1 MILVLGM
8 LINAK
13 VVIVVPEPDLAANTI
28 WLTLERNSYFKETD
42 VIFDNHPVYE
52 FESNPKDI
60 KLIHS
65 KKDGVESNHLDQNLD
80 AELYIFASRHRAA
93 SGTPAL
99 LIHPTGNWSK
109 ITLGGNENELS
120 YTSAWALKEGLLE
133 LKEKKDEYNL
143 EEFKVDLEVTHHGP
157 TNLRT
162 PLIYMELGSSEKH
175 WKNEEAALVVGES
188 IINTAMKFAKKSDF
202 KKKCF
207 VGFGG
212 NHYAY
217 RFHKHIMENE
227 EAYISHIAAKH
238 TLDSLTKERILEAFQ
253 KTLEK
258 PNIALIDK
266 KGATSPQRKKIIEI
280 LDEIEKEYILV

>member
-1 MILVLGM
+1 MLG
-8 LINAK
+8 LSINAK
-13 VVIVVPEPDLAANTI
+13 VIIIIPEPDLAANTI
-28 WLTLERNSYFKETD
+28 WNTLQNHSYFKESDTT
-42 VIFDNHPVYE
+42 FDNHPVYE
-52 FESNPKDI
+52 LESNPNNI
-60 KLIHS
+60 KLVHS
-65 KKDGVESNHLDQNLD
+65 KKDGVESNHLDQALD
-80 AELYIFASRHRAA
+80 SKLYIFASRHRSA

-120 YTSAWALKEGLLE
+120 YTSGWVLKQGLYE
-133 LKEKKDEYNL
+133 LQGKKDEYNL

-157 TNLRT
+157 TNLNT
-162 PLIYMELGSSEKH
+162 PLIYMELGSSEKY
-175 WKNEEAALVVGES
+175 WKNESAALAVGES
-188 IINTAMKFAKKSDF
+188 IINTAIKFINKSDF
-202 KKKCF
+202 KEDCF

-217 RFHKHIMENE
+217 RFHKHLMENE
-227 EAYISHIAAKH
+227 KAYVSHMAAKH
-238 TLDSLTKERILEAFQ
+238 TLDFLTKERILEAFQ

-280 LDEIEKEYILV
+280 LDEIEKEYVLD